1 MRMNQMM
8 MMLRYMGTV
17 TDNTMILRYSRKST
31 IRLKSSEKLRKRLKT
46 TNIVIAKV
54 RVIKVMEKIKKWG
67 MKHYSPQ
74 SVTLSYFK

>member
-1 MRMNQMM
+1 MM
-8 MMLRYMGTV
+8 MMLRYMETV
-17 TDNTMILRYSRKST
+17 IDNTMILRYSRKST

-54 RVIKVMEKIKKWG
+54 RVIKVMEKIKKWD
-67 MKHYSPQ
+67 MKHYNPQ

>member
-8 MMLRYMGTV
+8 MMLRYMETV

-46 TNIVIAKV
+46 TNIVIVKV
-54 RVIKVMEKIKKWG
+54 RVI
-67 MKHYSPQ
+67 
-74 SVTLSYFK
+74 